1 MAGIKVI
8 TQNKR
13 GYFDYEIVENFEA
26 GIVLTGPEVKSI
38 KAGHVNLKNSYGV
51 VRDGEI
57 WLLNTHISAYRFAP
71 DTAYN
76 PERSRKLLLNK
87 KEMRVIVSK
96 METKGLTLIP
106 LKVYLKGGLIKV
118 ELGLGRG
125 RKRHDKRELI
135 KKRDVEREIRQE
147 MKEKVR

>member
-8 TQNKR
+8 AQNKR
-13 GYFDYEIVENFEA
+13 GYFDYEIIENVEA

-38 KAGHVNLKNSYGV
+38 KAGHVNLKDSYGV
-51 VRDGEI
+51 VHDGEL
-57 WLLNTHISAYRFAP
+57 WLLNAHVSAYRFAP
-71 DTAYN
+71 DPSYD

-87 KEMRVIVSK
+87 KELRSLVGRI
-96 METKGLTLIP
+96 ETKGLTLIP
-106 LKVYLKGGLIKV
+106 LKIYLKGGLIKV

-125 RKRHDKRELI
+125 RKRYDKRELI

-147 MKEKVR
+147 LKERVR